1 MPKLSTVQQRA
12 MKTSIDIALNP
23 PEHVAYQH
31 TVLCQTVLPYRNPGD
46 DVYEWQ
52 REQGVASLLI
62 ESGRA
67 RHPRTKE
74 WIKLRLPYGPK
85 PRLILAYLNAE
96 ALRTGSPDV
105 EVEETL
111 TAFVRR
117 IQDPLR
123 SGKAGPNGAEIKAFK
138 EQLARLAAATIR
150 MAMTPHNRAIQIDTK
165 IVTAFDLWFQKD
177 ERQRVLWPSIIRLS
191 LDYYKSLQDHAVP
204 LDERALAALAHNAM
218 ALDTYAW
225 LAQRLHRIRTQTPQ
239 FIPWPAIQDQFGQGY
254 SRLRKFR
261 EVFLHALRLVHS
273 QYETARIEID
283 TKGITLRCS
292 PPPVLNRHLLAK
304 PCG

>member
-1 MPKLSTVQQRA
+1 M
-12 MKTSIDIALNP
+12 
-23 PEHVAYQH
+23 
-31 TVLCQTVLPYRNPGD
+31 
-46 DVYEWQ
+46 
-52 REQGVASLLI
+52 
-62 ESGRA
+62 
-67 RHPRTKE
+67 
-74 WIKLRLPYGPK
+74 PYGPK

-96 ALRTGSPDV
+96 ALRTGSPNV

-138 EQLARLAAATIR
+138 EQLARLSAATIR
-150 MAMTPHNRAIQIDTK
+150 MAVTSRDRAIQVDTK

-225 LAQRLHRIRTQTPQ
+225 LAQRLHRIRTQSSQ
-239 FIPWPAIQDQFGQGY
+239 FIPWPSIRDQFGQGY
-254 SRLRKFR
+254 TRVRKFR
-261 EVFLHALRLVHS
+261 EVFLQALRLVHS
-273 QYETARIEID
+273 QYETARIQID
-283 TKGITLRCS
+283 AKGITLRHS
-292 PPPVLNRHLLAK
+292 PPPVLNRHLLA
-304 PCG
+304 